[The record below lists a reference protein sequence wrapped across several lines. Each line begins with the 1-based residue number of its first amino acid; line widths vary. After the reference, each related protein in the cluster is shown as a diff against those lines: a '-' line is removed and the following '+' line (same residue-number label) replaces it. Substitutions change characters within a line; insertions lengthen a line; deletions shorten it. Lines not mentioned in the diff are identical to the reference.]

1 MTITGAITN
10 DDRWSHITSGVIG
23 SGYARGAAHGRYP
36 VRRGQIGR
44 RDGAERGHAV
54 QQIVLN
60 PDCRHYTGLDEFI
73 HILRHS
79 QNLQPLQVLCRL
91 FGGVFY
97 RLPTLDC
104 VSDSALLDIVNR
116 VHAEGGDVHRAMS
129 DALEDGVV
137 TSDEFRNVDH
147 ELMDW
152 IAAIIELRGRFRSLV
167 VMPAGQE
174 AAPCN

>member
-1 MTITGAITN
+1 MTTDGHI
-10 DDRWSHITSGVIG
+10 SHPELSDQDMHAALQKAAFNYGVDKL
-23 SGYARGAAHGRYP
+23 AAEMGLSAGTLYNKLS
-36 VRRGQIGR
+36 
-44 RDGAERGHAV
+44 
-54 QQIVLN
+54 LN

-174 AAPCN
+174 TAPCN